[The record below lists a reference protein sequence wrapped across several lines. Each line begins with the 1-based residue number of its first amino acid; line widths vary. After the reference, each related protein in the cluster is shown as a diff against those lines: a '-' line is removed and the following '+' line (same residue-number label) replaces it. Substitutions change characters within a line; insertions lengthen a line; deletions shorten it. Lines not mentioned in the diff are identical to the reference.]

1 MNMKCLIAAGVAAL
15 SVAAFAQES
24 AAPRGPRL
32 GGIRPGSAMGAMA
45 GVEPVLRAVQNPK
58 VAEKLGLSAE
68 QITKLKALADG
79 HDAMKDLQ
87 EKVRKGMAKQTELL
101 QAETIDEAAVM
112 AALDEVWEAR
122 KEVAKRQTRRLIAA
136 RSILTAEQ
144 IKTALTAMREM
155 RGGATRRGPRTEGCG
170 RKRGPKPEKAAPAVE

>member
-15 SVAAFAQES
+15 SVAAFAQEP
-24 AAPRGPRL
+24 AAPRGPKMGGGRL
-32 GGIRPGSAMGAMA
+32 GLAMDAVT

-68 QITKLKALADG
+68 QITKLKALSDG
-79 HDAMKDLQ
+79 QSAMKDLH

-101 QAETIDEAAVM
+101 QAETIDEKAVM

-122 KEVAKRQTRRLIAA
+122 KEVAKRQTRRLIEA
-136 RSILTAEQ
+136 RSVLTAEQ
-144 IKTALTAMREM
+144 IEKARAAMREM
-155 RGGATRRGPRTEGCG
+155 RGGAMRRGPRAEGHG
-170 RKRGPKPEKAAPAVE
+170 RKHGPKSEKAAPAVE